1 MGHISNTNCHI
12 VVQFLSNKVSL
23 FIQSANIYLHNDTL
37 PGVTVF
43 GPVYGLPY
51 KYSSNLFCILAL
63 WSKKLPVL
71 TKIFI
76 LPILLF
82 VYWHSVCVTS
92 SFDCL
97 GFAYRQPQ
105 SAGEVLNCDLTD
117 KVDTIIATMTMM
129 MTRRT
134 KIMWKLTMVMVL
146 FQDTRTLDPYS
157 SYDFYQPPWSTRIN
171 PGTSLA
177 SPPLS
182 HASQPQAQ
190 RRPPAKVRRKVPMWA
205 STKNHQKIN
214 APQYAPKDTK
224 MMILV
229 IFIGP
234 MVDGARIVEKHQ
246 HSASSS
252 AGCHS
257 RLGWWWWW
265 CWWWCW

>member
-12 VVQFLSNKVSL
+12 VVQFLSNEVSL

-157 SYDFYQPPWSTRIN
+157 SYDFYQSQTTDLYERSGAGNDCRNQVSSFFSSLYPPSKGRPQWGPLTYQHVCFLHSVKTVFDSPVAVYRST
-171 PGTSLA
+171 LQ
-177 SPPLS
+177 PLWF
-182 HASQPQAQ
+182 HTI
-190 RRPPAKVRRKVPMWA
+190 M
-205 STKNHQKIN
+205 
-214 APQYAPKDTK
+214 
-224 MMILV
+224 
-229 IFIGP
+229 
-234 MVDGARIVEKHQ
+234 
-246 HSASSS
+246 
-252 AGCHS
+252 
-257 RLGWWWWW
+257 
-265 CWWWCW
+265 